1 MAATGGER
9 FHVAVLAIITFIAV
23 QASVAVGHPLGNFST
38 NHYARIRVSREE
50 VAIHFVVD
58 MAEISAF
65 QETVAATGT
74 TSTLWSP
81 RERKAYL
88 EQTAARYLDGLRL
101 TIDGV
106 PVPLRLL
113 GSSIDTPEG
122 VGGQPTLR
130 VVSDFAG
137 SIGACRAGCHFTFE
151 DTNHPGRTGWHE
163 LVVEAGTGV
172 EIFDSSAFASGLS
185 DELRRYPKDVLVAPL
200 EERAAEWSATSG
212 PLPVGAKAPLP
223 RLLVPAATLG
233 SREHLAAL
241 LDTPTLPTKVALL
254 GALLA
259 FALGG
264 LQAFAFPQT
273 AMRPRGSRG
282 TVGAA
287 VVISLRVTVTE
298 ISEVLPLALV
308 ALIVAEYG
316 LPERFYPA
324 VGIAGGGLIALIGVS
339 LLAHRS
345 RAIPP
350 REPAPERVVAF
361 LPISSLLVV
370 LLAGIACHRI
380 GYGFVLIATFS
391 LGVLAA
397 RIVCHQLSL
406 STPGAWR
413 FSVLARALIIIAVGA
428 AICVDALSRVRHL

>member
-1 MAATGGER
+1 
-9 FHVAVLAIITFIAV
+9 
-23 QASVAVGHPLGNFST
+23 
-38 NHYARIRVSREE
+38 
-50 VAIHFVVD
+50 
-58 MAEISAF
+58 
-65 QETVAATGT
+65 
-74 TSTLWSP
+74 
-81 RERKAYL
+81 
-88 EQTAARYLDGLRL
+88 
-101 TIDGV
+101 
-106 PVPLRLL
+106 
-113 GSSIDTPEG
+113 
-122 VGGQPTLR
+122 
-130 VVSDFAG
+130 
-137 SIGACRAGCHFTFE
+137 
-151 DTNHPGRTGWHE
+151 
-163 LVVEAGTGV
+163 
-172 EIFDSSAFASGLS
+172 
-185 DELRRYPKDVLVAPL
+185 
-200 EERAAEWSATSG
+200 
-212 PLPVGAKAPLP
+212 
-223 RLLVPAATLG
+223 
-233 SREHLAAL
+233 
-241 LDTPTLPTKVALL
+241 
-254 GALLA
+254 
-259 FALGG
+259 
-264 LQAFAFPQT
+264 
-273 AMRPRGSRG
+273 
-282 TVGAA
+282 VGAA

-397 RIVCHQLSL
+397 RIVCHQPSL